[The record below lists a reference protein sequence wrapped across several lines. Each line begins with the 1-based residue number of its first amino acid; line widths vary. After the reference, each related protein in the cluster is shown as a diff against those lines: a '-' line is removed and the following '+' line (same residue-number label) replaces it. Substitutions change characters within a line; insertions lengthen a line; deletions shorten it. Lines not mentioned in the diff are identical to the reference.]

1 MQLLIVH
8 RDSEMGEALVR
19 MVKSYTRHQSELVG
33 SDVAAM
39 DWARR
44 HQHCDLVLTQLEAD
58 GIDGLALGSSLS
70 EIFPALQVLFF
81 PNYSAAELRLEI
93 AKTKVFPE
101 PIEGDDLLAAVE
113 RAENAPPNA
122 RDLFHVADVL
132 QMCCLSRRN
141 GALQLVKEAKSG
153 LVFLRSGKI
162 VHAETTTARGRD
174 ALLEMVSWK
183 SIEFAYEHSVRPPLE
198 TITAAWPDIL
208 IDVIT
213 TLKQENSIKSQ
224 RRSA

>member
-8 RDSEMGEALVR
+8 RDSEMGEALVQ
-19 MVKSYTRHQSELVG
+19 MMKSYTRHQCELVG

-44 HQHCDLVLTQLEAD
+44 HQQCNLLLTQLEAD

-81 PNYSAAELRLEI
+81 PNYPAAERRLEI
-93 AKTKVFPE
+93 GEAKVFPE
-101 PIEGDDLLAAVE
+101 PIEGDELLAAIE

-122 RDLFHVADVL
+122 PDLFHVVDVL

-153 LVFLRSGKI
+153 LVFLRGGKI

-174 ALLEMVSWK
+174 ALLEMVSWEY
-183 SIEFAYEHSVRPPLE
+183 IEFAYERSVRPPLE
-198 TITAAWPDIL
+198 TITAAWHDVL
-208 IDVIT
+208 IDVVT
-213 TLKQENSIKSQ
+213 AGKQEDSIKSQ

>member
-8 RDSEMGEALVR
+8 RDSEMGEALVQ
-19 MVKSYTRHQSELVG
+19 MVKSYTRHQCELVG

-44 HQHCDLVLTQLEAD
+44 HQQCNLLLTQLEAD

-81 PNYSAAELRLEI
+81 PNYPAAERRLEI
-93 AKTKVFPE
+93 AETKVFPE
-101 PIEGDDLLAAVE
+101 PIKGDDLLAAIE

-122 RDLFHVADVL
+122 PDLFHVVDVL

-153 LVFLRSGKI
+153 LVFLRGGKI

-174 ALLEMVSWK
+174 ALIEMVSWE
-183 SIEFAYEHSVRPPLE
+183 SIEFAYERSVRPPLE
-198 TITAAWPDIL
+198 TITAAWHDVL
-208 IDVIT
+208 IDVVT
-213 TLKQENSIKSQ
+213 AGKQENSIKSQ